1 MMLNGAVVL
10 PALVMAIKLN
20 PLSAKKAAL
29 LGGMVRLDVGMV
41 ADVFAFTDEVRDLRN
56 RIQKDLIEEALG
68 NLDGDSK
75 PEEELPADQ
84 QAAIAA
90 KQLFDR

>member
-1 MMLNGAVVL
+1 MLNGAVVL
-10 PALVMAIKLN
+10 PALVMAFKLN

-29 LGGMVRLDVGMV
+29 LGGMVRLDVDMV

-68 NLDGDSK
+68 NLDGESK
-75 PEEELPADQ
+75 PEEELSADQ

-90 KQLFDR
+90 KKLFDR